1 MNNNPFT
8 PTFGVDPPLLV
19 GRDDLLDDLVD
30 ALEGGL
36 GSPGKA
42 TLYVGARGTG
52 KTVMLNKAEELA
64 RTRGWMVISEVA
76 TPGLIDRLTKV
87 RLPEILSA
95 IHSEKKT
102 HLTGMTLPLG
112 IGGATWTT
120 TGPDIPLDFRTQLI
134 QATSALAERGIGL
147 LITIDEVHYKQIADL
162 REFGS
167 AVQFAFRQKQAN
179 FAFVGAGL
187 PRTVSSVL
195 SDSVLTFLQRA
206 DRHMLGPVGTS
217 DIEHAIREPIEANG
231 RQIDPSALA
240 EAASATGG
248 HPFLIQLIGRHI
260 WRQHPEQVV
269 ITMSDVRSGVTSA
282 LKRVGSL
289 VFAPDLA
296 GLSDIDRSFLV
307 AMAQDDGVSRT
318 ADLCERLGV
327 DVTYGGQYRLRL
339 IESGLIKPTRH
350 GEVEF
355 VQPSLRGYLREHAAT
370 LAPDIISKASH
381 TEDSD
386 ADMPPMSPQLK
397 GIRFHR

>member
-19 GRDDLLDDLVD
+19 GRDDLLEDLVD

-64 RTRGWMVISEVA
+64 RARGWMVISEVA

-87 RLPEILSA
+87 RLPEILST

-120 TGPDIPLDFRTQLI
+120 TGPEIPLDFRTQLI
-134 QATSALAERGIGL
+134 RATSVLAERGIGL

-162 REFGS
+162 RDFGS
-167 AVQFAFRQKQAN
+167 AVQFAFRGKQAN
-179 FAFVGAGL
+179 FVFVGAGL
-187 PRTVSSVL
+187 RSAVSSVL
-195 SDSVLTFLQRA
+195 NDSVLTFLQRA
-206 DRHMLGPVGTS
+206 DRHVLGPVGAD
-217 DIEHAIREPIEANG
+217 DIEAAIREPIEANG
-231 RQIDPSALA
+231 RKINPDALA

-260 WRQHPEQVV
+260 WRQHPERMM
-269 ITMSDVRSGVTSA
+269 ITVSDVRSGVAAA
-282 LKRVGSL
+282 LRRVGAL
-289 VFAPDLA
+289 VFDPDLA
-296 GLSDIDRSFLV
+296 ALSDIDRSFLV
-307 AMAQDDGVSRT
+307 AMAQDDVPSKT
-318 ADLCERLGV
+318 TDICTRLGV
-327 DVTYGGQYRLRL
+327 DATYVGQYRLRL
-339 IESGLIKPTRH
+339 IEAGMISAVRH
-350 GEVEF
+350 GEVTF
-355 VQPSLRGYLREHAAT
+355 VQPFLRGYLREHAAAI
-370 LAPDIISKASH
+370 APDIIGRVPH
-381 TEDSD
+381 TENSD
-386 ADMPPMSPQLK
+386 TDTPPMSPAPK
-397 GIRFHR
+397 GARFHR